1 MAIYNQI
8 ASLPII
14 FQIGNNIVN
23 DLENIISSKNLL
35 FHRILILSGETFS
48 QHVAS
53 QISINSVVLR
63 EIINDNSF
71 LEVDRINKLVMCNNI
86 DLIIGIGGGKVLDL
100 IKRVS
105 FLQKINHISIP
116 TIISNDGLI
125 SPICV
130 LKNGDGKSESI
141 QGSMPFGVIIDMGII
156 LDSPTK
162 FIQAAAGDILSNMS
176 ATNDWVVAAKK
187 SNEKIND
194 IAFQFSRMSAH
205 ASINFDSI
213 DLNSKDF
220 VKMIIQGQVNSG
232 IAMGLSG
239 NSRPCSGSEHLIS
252 HAIDFL
258 KLSNNQLHGYQVG
271 VISLFCLYLQNDLS
285 DKIIDYS
292 RKIHLD
298 TDISYTCIDFE
309 SNFDEIFKISRS
321 MRPGR
326 ITILDYFDNKTLFD
340 KYLKYKEYC
349 SSIIANNQI
358 KTL

>member
-14 FQIGNNIVN
+14 FQIGNNIVH
-23 DLENIISSKNLL
+23 DLEHIISSKNLI
-35 FHRILILSGETFS
+35 FHKILILSGETFS
-48 QHVAS
+48 ENLAS
-53 QISINSVVLR
+53 QIILKNVILR
-63 EIINDNSF
+63 EIVYDNTF
-71 LEVDRINKLVMCNNI
+71 FEVERINKLVINQDI

-100 IKRVS
+100 TKRVS

-130 LKNGDGKSESI
+130 LKNEEGKSESI
-141 QGSMPFGVIIDMGII
+141 AGNMPFGVIIDMEII

-176 ATNDWVVAAKK
+176 ATNDWIFSSKK
-187 SNEKIND
+187 TNEKIND
-194 IAFQFSRMSAH
+194 IALQFSRMSAH
-205 ASINFDSI
+205 ASVNFDEI

-220 VKMIIQGQVNSG
+220 VKMIIQGQLNSG
-232 IAMGLSG
+232 IAMALSG

-285 DKIIDYS
+285 LKIINYS
-292 RKIHLD
+292 KQINLNP
-298 TDISYTCIDFE
+298 DISSSCIDFE
-309 SNFDEIFKISRS
+309 HNFNDIFKISRL

-326 ITILDYFDNKTLFD
+326 ITILDNYSDYEIFD
-340 KYLKYKEYC
+340 KYLGFKEYI
-349 SSIIANNQI
+349 SKI
-358 KTL
+358 

>member
-14 FQIGNNIVN
+14 FQIGNNIVY
-23 DLENIISSKNLL
+23 DLEEIISSKNLL
-35 FHRILILSGETFS
+35 FHKILILSGETFS
-48 QHVAS
+48 QKLAS
-53 QISINSVVLR
+53 QISIGGVVLR
-63 EIINDNSF
+63 EIVYDNTF
-71 LEVDRINKLVMCNNI
+71 AEVDRINKLLINKDI

-130 LKNGDGKSESI
+130 LKNEEGKSESLA
-141 QGSMPFGVIIDMGII
+141 GYMPFGVIIDLEII
-156 LDSPTK
+156 INSPTK

-176 ATNDWVVAAKK
+176 ATNDWLFASKK
-187 SNEKIND
+187 TNEKIND

-205 ASINFDSI
+205 ASVNFERI

-220 VKMIIQGQVNSG
+220 IKMIIQGQVNSG

-285 DKIIDYS
+285 DKIVNYS
-292 RKIHLD
+292 RKISLNQ
-298 TDISYTCIDFE
+298 DISSTCIDFE
-309 SNFDEIFKISRS
+309 YNFKEILKISRS

-326 ITILDYFDNKTLFD
+326 LTILDYHSDNKIYD
-340 KYLKYKEYC
+340 IYLRYKDYYE
-349 SSIIANNQI
+349 I
-358 KTL
+358 